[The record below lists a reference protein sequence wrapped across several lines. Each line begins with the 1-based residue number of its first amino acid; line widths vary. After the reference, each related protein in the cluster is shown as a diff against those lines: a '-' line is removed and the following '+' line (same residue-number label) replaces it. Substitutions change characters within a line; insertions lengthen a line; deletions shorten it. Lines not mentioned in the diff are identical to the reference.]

1 MVVSNLIK
9 MLVLGDGGGAVP
21 GIVGRGVGGG
31 NETINNPIS
40 YIGYGS
46 FPIR

>member
-9 MLVLGDGGGAVP
+9 MLVLGDGGAVR

>member
-1 MVVSNLIK
+1 MVVSYLIK
-9 MLVLGDGGGAVP
+9 MLVLGDGGGAEP
-21 GIVGRGVGGG
+21 GIVDRGGGGG
-31 NETINNPIS
+31 NKTINNPIS

>member
-9 MLVLGDGGGAVP
+9 MLVLGDGGGR

>member
-1 MVVSNLIK
+1 
-9 MLVLGDGGGAVP
+9 MLVLGDRGGAVR